1 MVAHWHHIPIPGRSK
16 RRPLELLVVA
26 SLAFALG
33 IATALI
39 LQYPET
45 RRPAAEVWLE
55 ENLRM
60 ASTKIAAVDRDGNG
74 LLCDLRVEIR
84 PGKGEIYVPINPLVE
99 IDYQYAQWTAVK
111 VAAEITEVALDG
123 DGVGLAGAD
132 VTFYVSALPEMAA
145 GSIQIV
151 GGPSAGAAMAVLT
164 VAAIENVSVRGD
176 VVLTGEV
183 QADGSIGVVGGIYPK
198 AKAAEDGGM
207 SIFLVPQGQYVEVSE
222 TRGPFVWTRYEPI
235 SVLINHAE
243 EQGWGLEIQEVPT
256 VEAAAN
262 LMLEG

>member
-1 MVAHWHHIPIPGRSK
+1 M
-16 RRPLELLVVA
+16 ELLFIA
-26 SLAFALG
+26 LLAFALG
-33 IATALI
+33 MAVGLI
-39 LQYPET
+39 LRYPET
-45 RRPAAEVWLE
+45 ERPAAEVWLKG

-60 ASTKIAAVDRDGNG
+60 ASTKIAAVDRNGNG
-74 LLCDLRVEIR
+74 LLCDLSVEIR
-84 PGKGEIYVPINPLVE
+84 PGRGEIYVPINPLVE
-99 IDYQYAQWTAVK
+99 IDYQYAQWIAVK
-111 VAAEITEVALDG
+111 VAAEITEVAPDG

-132 VTFYVSALPEMAA
+132 VTFYVSLPSEMA
-145 GSIQIV
+145 GPIQIV

-164 VAAIENVSVRGD
+164 VAAIENVSVRAD

-207 SIFLVPQGQYVEVSE
+207 NIFLVPQGQYVEVSE
-222 TRGPFVWTRYEPI
+222 ARGPFVWTRYEPI
-235 SVLINHAE
+235 SVLVDHAE

-262 LMLEG
+262 LMLEGLPPAFWR